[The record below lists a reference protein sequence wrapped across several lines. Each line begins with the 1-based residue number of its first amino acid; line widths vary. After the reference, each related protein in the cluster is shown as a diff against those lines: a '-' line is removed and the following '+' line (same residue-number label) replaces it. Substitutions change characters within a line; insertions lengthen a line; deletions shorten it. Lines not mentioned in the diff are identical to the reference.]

1 MLLKLSQLCI
11 LQEPEESIHEETP
24 REQSAALSP
33 SRAATFPTYSPSHTS
48 PPVQPVTEDISSHA
62 PLDNSHDTPSTAVDS
77 SSANLELSH
86 EGANVSAAT
95 PKTPRSD
102 TATAQKLKKLASE
115 EAEK

>member
-24 REQSAALSP
+24 REQSAALSL
-33 SRAATFPTYSPSHTS
+33 SRATTFPTYSPSHTS
-48 PPVQPVTEDISSHA
+48 PPAQPITEDISSHA

-77 SSANLELSH
+77 SSANLGLSR
-86 EGANVSAAT
+86 EGANVSVAT

-102 TATAQKLKKLASE
+102 TATVKKLKQLASE

>member
-1 MLLKLSQLCI
+1 MLLKLSQLCT

-24 REQSAALSP
+24 RDHSAAPSP
-33 SRAATFPTYSPSHTS
+33 SRAITFPTYSPSHTS

-62 PLDNSHDTPSTAVDS
+62 PLDGSHDTPSTAADAP
-77 SSANLELSH
+77 SANLDLSH

-102 TATAQKLKKLASE
+102 TVTAKKLKKLASE